1 MWHFREKNQIK
12 MAAASTGW
20 KYTFRCLHHYQCYFI
35 IAVCHVLVL
44 FFNIL
49 QKSIEVKIDIKVFF
63 DTGQRF
69 GPCKMF
75 SQVSLYSPRLH
86 LLDQKYSIL

>member
-1 MWHFREKNQIK
+1 MEVHISLF
-12 MAAASTGW
+12 ASLPVLF
-20 KYTFRCLHHYQCYFI
+20 YYSC
-35 IAVCHVLVL
+35 VLVL

-49 QKSIEVKIDIKVFF
+49 QEYRSEDIKVFF

-69 GPCKMF
+69 RVRKMF

-86 LLDQKYSIL
+86 LLDQK

>member
-1 MWHFREKNQIK
+1 MEVHILLF
-12 MAAASTGW
+12 ASLPVLF
-20 KYTFRCLHHYQCYFI
+20 YYSC
-35 IAVCHVLVL
+35 VLVL

-69 GPCKMF
+69 RVRKMF

-86 LLDQKYSIL
+86 VLDQK